1 VQYAQN
7 LLGGEELIGEEP
19 DDERS
24 RDGAEGLGQVGK
36 ADLASRGRKVSGK
49 ERAHGDEPGAPD
61 EELEEHHRGELQA
74 RRRTDGASG
83 LTCLSRHMGMPP
95 SSKWRAPWGL
105 RGIGRI
111 HQRDYFDRYFAFGI
125 PPGDIRDAT
134 VREELSVLCATGELP
149 AQSVILDKLD
159 DLPGRGRV
167 LRKVL
172 GNLDVIA
179 SAPCSHAGEAAR
191 YLNRQLGEGDRM
203 YGGWALCFTRF

>member
-1 VQYAQN
+1 
-7 LLGGEELIGEEP
+7 
-19 DDERS
+19 
-24 RDGAEGLGQVGK
+24 
-36 ADLASRGRKVSGK
+36 
-49 ERAHGDEPGAPD
+49 
-61 EELEEHHRGELQA
+61 
-74 RRRTDGASG
+74 
-83 LTCLSRHMGMPP
+83 MPP

-149 AQSVILDKLD
+149 AQSVMLGKLD
-159 DLPGRGRV
+159 DLLGRGRV

-191 YLNRQLGEGDRM
+191 YLNRQLGEGDRI
-203 YGGWALCFTRF
+203 YGGWAPCFTRF